1 MRRSLHLVPL
11 LALVLVLA
19 GCGLEIQ
26 EPDLFLLT
34 RTGEGKTLTLLVNDS
49 GTISCNG
56 GKTKMLADPLLIQAR
71 DLAQNLDGDAKAKLK
86 IARTPDSVYFY
97 TIRLA
102 DGTIE
107 FPDTAGSRQQYLAQA
122 ELFAVQTAQQ
132 ACGLPG

>member
-1 MRRSLHLVPL
+1 VRRSLHLVAL
-11 LALVLVLA
+11 LALAIWLA

-26 EPDLFLLT
+26 QPDLFLLT

-56 GKTKMLADPLLIQAR
+56 AKTKLLADPLLIQAR
-71 DLAQNLDGDAKAKLK
+71 DLAQNLDSDAKAKLK

-97 TIRLA
+97 TIKLA
-102 DGTIE
+102 DGTIR

-122 ELFAVQTAQQ
+122 EQFTVQTAQQ
-132 ACGLPG
+132 ACGLSG

>member
-1 MRRSLHLVPL
+1 VRRALYLAPL
-11 LALVLVLA
+11 LGLVLGLA
-19 GCGLEIQ
+19 GCFEVQ

-56 GKTKMLADPLLIQAR
+56 GKMKMLADPLLISAR
-71 DLAQNLDGDAKAKLK
+71 DLAQNLDGDAQAKLR
-86 IARTPDSVYFY
+86 IARPPNSVYYY
-97 TIRLA
+97 TIKLA

-122 ELFAVQTAQQ
+122 EQFTVQTAQQ

>member
-1 MRRSLHLVPL
+1 VRRSVHLVPF
-11 LALVLVLA
+11 LALAIWVA

-26 EPDLFLLT
+26 EADLFLLT

-71 DLAQNLDGDAKAKLK
+71 DLAQNLDSDAKAKLK

-97 TIRLA
+97 TIKLA
-102 DGTIE
+102 DGTIQ

-122 ELFAVQTAQQ
+122 EQFTVQTAQQ
-132 ACGLPG
+132 ACGLSG